1 MSLKMKFNA
10 VETVWEKYR
19 DSLKINDIAF
29 FEVVKDYSEELSEF
43 LSQKTCGSFL
53 SGFGL
58 YEGRNN
64 HDSFIITLEDAA
76 HRLFFQN
83 RIESAEKLLNHIY
96 DLKYED
102 LIRDRTFKYVKRV
115 NFEITSLCNLKCKYC
130 TFESGKRKKYID
142 VELFEKILQDIADV
156 HPHLQ
161 TLALYMSGES
171 LLHPEFIELLEV
183 VNKVKKNSMGFNPE
197 TYMHTN
203 GTLWSPEMNDR
214 IMETNVMNRVVWSID
229 GVDRESF
236 KDMRGSVNNYEKV
249 LNNFEYF
256 LNNRPANVKAWV
268 NNLREPQM
276 LEKKMT
282 AKLDKFLK
290 LADVTTVFPPR
301 DLNQG
306 GLTRSP
312 FIGESQKFCEYISHT
327 VVITTNGQMSLCC
340 ADYNSE
346 NAFGDLKINSFYG
359 VYYGKER
366 MDIMKKMAE
375 KRRKEINGCQNCS
388 LLHPNWFHGV
398 ELSRTLEDD
407 YMYKKK
413 QQLVKK
419 WKQLLATYSK
429 GRVAVYGAGR
439 HTQFLNG
446 IVMRLEHTIIGAVI
460 DDFPGPFFCLFGHR
474 PKHPKDI
481 QRRSFDAVIL
491 STDCAQ
497 NKMAERCR
505 QIFGQEMKLI
515 NLYGEDNEFK

>member
-1 MSLKMKFNA
+1 MPLKMKFNV

-29 FEVVKDYSEELSEF
+29 FEVVKDYSEELAEF

-130 TFESGKRKKYID
+130 SFQSGKRKNYID
-142 VELFEKILQDIADV
+142 VELFGKILQDIADV

-183 VNKVKKNSMGFNPE
+183 VNKVKKNSMGFNPG

-203 GTLWSPEMNDR
+203 GTLWSPEMTDK
-214 IMETNVMNRVVWSID
+214 IMATNVLNRIVWSID

-236 KDMRGSVNNYEKV
+236 NDMRGGANNYEKV

-282 AKLDKFLK
+282 TKLEKLLR

-312 FIGESQKFCEYISHT
+312 FIGESQKFCEYIFHT
-327 VVITTNGQMSLCC
+327 VVITTNAQMSLCC
-340 ADYNSE
+340 ADYNSK
-346 NAFGDLKINSFYG
+346 NAFGDLTINSFHD

-366 MDIMKKMAE
+366 SNIMKKMAE
-375 KRRKEINGCQNCS
+375 KKRKDINGCKNCN
-388 LLHPNWFHGV
+388 LLHNNWFSGV
-398 ELSRTLEDD
+398 EHSRVLEDEHA
-407 YMYKKK
+407 YSTK
-413 QQLVKK
+413 QQIIRK
-419 WKQLLATYSK
+419 WKSLLATYSK
-429 GRVAVYGAGR
+429 GQIAIYGAGK
-439 HTQFLNG
+439 HTQFLNQ
-446 IVMRLEHTIIGAVI
+446 IVMKLDHTIIGAVI
-460 DDFPGPFFCLFGHR
+460 DDFSGPFFCLFGHR
-474 PKHPKDI
+474 PIHSKDI
-481 QRRSFDAVIL
+481 QGQSFDAVIL
-491 STDCAQ
+491 STEYSQ
-497 NKMAERCR
+497 KKMGDRCR
-505 QIFGQEMKLI
+505 EIFGSTIKLI
-515 NLYGEDNEFK
+515 DLYEGLGT